1 MWRTAYQFYLLAAL
15 LIGSSALISIVQPYK
30 EKFMVRTD
38 ALILANAAI
47 QSITIDKINF
57 DGFYGNHFYQIIFQI
72 VTILP
77 MLWFFCFSIF
87 NIFKPQLKDC
97 LTWLE
102 KNYCIAMLYYA
113 MDKEI

>member
-15 LIGSSALISIVQPYK
+15 LIGSSALISIVHPYE

-57 DGFYGNHFYQIIFQI
+57 DGFYGNQLLPNYFSNSNHTSNAMVLLFFHF
-72 VTILP
+72 
-77 MLWFFCFSIF
+77 
-87 NIFKPQLKDC
+87 
-97 LTWLE
+97 
-102 KNYCIAMLYYA
+102 
-113 MDKEI
+113 